1 MGHGGARGQRGWA
14 PGAERVTVSL
24 RPGQQLCK
32 RSPRF
37 SLLQGSCGAGAYRA
51 SFLVGPSHCHPNPAP
66 SRALLSFGASGCRPG
81 PQTPVCGKRG
91 RGLGL
96 GGRGRSWGGARIT
109 ALCAWPSPRPGP
121 SLALCCHLVARRG
134 RAAWASPA
142 GQQVHRAPGR
152 RLLGAGRAR
161 TSGFRGGSGEGGMT
175 RKLPAPQRPVTP
187 RLPCPDRERGL

>member
-37 SLLQGSCGAGAYRA
+37 SLLQGGCGAGAYRA

-96 GGRGRSWGGARIT
+96 GG
-109 ALCAWPSPRPGP
+109 AWPELGRGPDHRPLRLAQPAARPIPGALLPPGGEARPCSLGLTCGTAGAP
-121 SLALCCHLVARRG
+121 SSWK
-134 RAAWASPA
+134 AA
-142 GQQVHRAPGR
+142 
-152 RLLGAGRAR
+152 AGRWA
-161 TSGFRGGSGEGGMT
+161 GED
-175 RKLPAPQRPVTP
+175 V
-187 RLPCPDRERGL
+187 RL